1 MINGYSGYPEF
12 GNFST
17 DKDLFSLSD
26 ELHREKGSDGPES
39 VESVEN
45 RPGRVGSACCQ
56 A

>member
-1 MINGYSGYPEF
+1 MDIPDIQNSVTF
-12 GNFST
+12 LRIRTF
-17 DKDLFSLSD
+17 FSLSD